1 MNLLKVNNKK
11 FFIFFLSLAFLALS
25 FPVLASSATIE
36 RIASADQIK
45 YFKVV
50 KQEGGTLY
58 GIRIASPKI
67 ETNLER
73 IPSPDQ
79 IKYFRV
85 MKNENGTLYG
95 IRIASPKVEATL
107 EKIPSADQIKY
118 FRVVKREG
126 GALYGIRLY
135 SDKNLTEIDGKIR
148 MTQGI
153 ASWYKYKNGLFA
165 ASPDY
170 PKGSVL
176 KVTNLANNKSVEVTV
191 NDYGPDRNIHPD
203 RVIDLDYVAF
213 SEIASPGAG
222 LISVKVEPVSIYGS
236 NFFPEAEDISLFEP
250 SVEALAAIVIRE
262 SDGQIIYEK
271 NADKV
276 MPIASLTKLVFAKV
290 FLDLKPDFNKVVTY
304 KYQDEEYNYEY
315 CEKWESAR
323 LRVAD
328 GDTLKIGDLVYSS
341 LIGSANNTVETL
353 VRNSGLTRAQFIAKM
368 NEYVKILGANNTKFV
383 EPTGLSTENVSSP
396 FDYAI
401 IVKEIFN
408 DQRIRE
414 ISSHA
419 NYSFATINTE
429 KAFNLKNTNHL
440 LGNAEYSITGS
451 KTGFLNEAGYCLV
464 TQVSSASEKYI
475 VITFNSKTRDISFS
489 DNEKLIKF
497 SLKK

>member
-1 MNLLKVNNKK
+1 MNLLKVNNTK
-11 FFIFFLSLAFLALS
+11 FFISFLSLVFLFSS
-25 FPVLASSATIE
+25 FPVLASNDNLE
-36 RIASADQIK
+36 RIPSADQIK
-45 YFKVV
+45 YFKVL

-67 ETNLER
+67 ETNLEK

-79 IKYFRV
+79 IKYF
-85 MKNENGTLYG
+85 K
-95 IRIASPKVEATL
+95 
-107 EKIPSADQIKY
+107 
-118 FRVVKREG
+118 VVKREG
-126 GALYGIRLY
+126 GTLYGIRLY
-135 SDKNLTEIDGKIR
+135 SDENLSELDGKIR
-148 MTQGI
+148 MSQGI

-176 KVTNLANNKSVEVTV
+176 RVTNLANNKSVEVTV

-213 SEIASPGAG
+213 SQIASPGAG
-222 LISVKVEPVSIYGS
+222 LISVKVDPVSIYGS
-236 NFFPEAEDISLFEP
+236 NFSPEAEDLSLFEP
-250 SVEALAAIVIRE
+250 NIEALAAIVVRE
-262 SDGQIIYEK
+262 SDGQIMYEK
-271 NADKV
+271 NSNKI

-323 LRVAD
+323 LRVEE
-328 GDTLKIGDLVYSS
+328 GDTLRIEDLLYSS
-341 LIGSANNTVETL
+341 LVGSANNTVETL
-353 VRNSGLTRAQFIAKM
+353 VRNSGLTRAQFVSKM
-368 NEYVKILGANNTKFV
+368 NEYVKTLGANNTKFV

-408 DQRIRE
+408 DERIRD

-419 NYSFATINTE
+419 NYSFSTINTE

-440 LGNAEYSITGS
+440 LGNGEYSITGS

-464 TQVSSASEKYI
+464 TQVSSVKDKYI
-475 VITFNSKTRDISFS
+475 VITFNSKTRDISFD